1 MGPDLDDLDRQI
13 VAHLSADARLTN
25 LELAE
30 RVPLS
35 HSAISRRIRRLE
47 ADGVLLGYHARVAPE
62 ALGTS
67 VRAFVAVQRQPSVPA
82 VEVARSLSAAEG
94 VAGVWILSGDFDVMI
109 ELAARDMP
117 HYSAIMLDQV
127 QTVAGVAATRSMFVL
142 SSVRER

>member
-1 MGPDLDDLDRQI
+1 MADLDDLDRQI
-13 VAHLSADARLTN
+13 IARLSANARLTN

-30 RVPLS
+30 LVPLS

-47 ADGVLLGYHARVAPE
+47 ADGVLLGYHARIAPE
-62 ALGTS
+62 ALGAGL
-67 VRAFVAVQRQPSVPA
+67 RAFVAVQRQPSVPA

-109 ELAARDMP
+109 ELAARAMP

-127 QTVAGVAATRSMFVL
+127 QTVAGVAATRSMFIL

>member
-1 MGPDLDDLDRQI
+1 MADLDDLDRQI
-13 VAHLSADARLTN
+13 IARLSANARLTN

-30 RVPLS
+30 LVPLS

-47 ADGVLLGYHARVAPE
+47 ADGVLLGYHARIAPE
-62 ALGTS
+62 ALGAGL
-67 VRAFVAVQRQPSVPA
+67 RAFVAVQRQPSVPA

-127 QTVAGVAATRSMFVL
+127 QTVAGVAATRSMFIL